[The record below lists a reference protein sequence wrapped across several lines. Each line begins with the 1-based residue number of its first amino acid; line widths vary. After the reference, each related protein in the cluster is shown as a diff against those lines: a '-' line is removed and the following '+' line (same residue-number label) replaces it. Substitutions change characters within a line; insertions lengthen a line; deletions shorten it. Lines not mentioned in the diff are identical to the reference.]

1 MDTKRERHPSWV
13 PFMLNQTTM
22 PIDWTK
28 IYKKYKGL
36 WVALKD
42 DYTTV
47 VASGKTPEE
56 TLKSAKKNGFTN
68 PFLTHVPEE
77 VTPFVG

>member
-1 MDTKRERHPSWV
+1 MPS
-13 PFMLNQTTM
+13 MILLNHM

-42 DYTTV
+42 DEKTV
-47 VASGKTPEE
+47 VASGKTVQEAGSKAQEQGYKEP
-56 TLKSAKKNGFTN
+56 TMFRVPTKIMPYVGGFS
-68 PFLTHVPEE
+68 F
-77 VTPFVG
+77 

>member
-1 MDTKRERHPSWV
+1 MGAIHVKPT
-13 PFMLNQTTM
+13 TTM

-56 TLKSAKKNGFTN
+56 TLKSAKKNGFTS
-68 PFLTHVPEE
+68 PFLTRVPEE
-77 VTPFVG
+77 VVPFVG